1 MRSFSRNNLIQSE
14 LQSLPMKNQSWFDRL
29 FYRLYKNVNVEYTL
43 SIPTPTY
50 LRAEAFCEDVK
61 ELSDMLFDQRDL
73 LSLLYDGFLYDVR
86 KIDDVQQTYTFLM
99 LTYEMYTR
107 KVPIKLSNHDSDE
120 YKNRFSSYL
129 MANEEIKSSTYV
141 RLEVSFTRRKAL
153 RGEILLADM
162 DEMFPEHPF
171 TLEKILEILLYDFI
185 EEYKKGNHKEA
196 MKKIIEN
203 LKEQ

>member
-1 MRSFSRNNLIQSE
+1 
-14 LQSLPMKNQSWFDRL
+14 MKNQSWFDRL